1 MLEVSGREWFAFHFY
16 YHQDRDRL
24 LRELILPLATEA
36 GETFGADRFFFVRY
50 VLGGPHIRL
59 RLELPPQTAERQKLE
74 ALVAERAAAF
84 FAQHPSSVSWEAEK
98 IAKINQQILA
108 SDPNE
113 KDDRVL
119 PDNHWERAT
128 FRPEVARYGGAALL
142 DLSYDLFTAS
152 SQAAGGLILATADL
166 KESQTLPLKMVLL
179 ARLAIALAQND
190 DELEQLLTYGAR
202 WWPGLEPLVAKAEE
216 RFTNGNAP
224 YLEIWRRALRPSPE
238 SPVLEALVASAQR
251 LRQSLEREGER
262 RELDPA
268 SILAS
273 HVHMTANRLGL
284 DNANEVYVLALL
296 ARAREADLWT
306 DNPAPTPCE

>member
-1 MLEVSGREWFAFHFY
+1 MLEVSGREWIAFHFY

-24 LRELILPLATEA
+24 LRELVLPLATEA
-36 GETFGADRFFFVRY
+36 GETLGADRFFFVRY

-59 RLELPPQTAERQKLE
+59 RLELPQTADRQKLE
-74 ALVAERAAAF
+74 ALVADRAAAF
-84 FAQHPSSVSWEAEK
+84 FAQHPSSASWEAEK
-98 IAKINQQILA
+98 IAQVNQQILA

-128 FRPEVARYGGAALL
+128 FRPEVARYGGEDLL

-152 SQAAGGLILATADL
+152 SQAAGGLILAIAEL

-179 ARLAIALAQND
+179 ARLAIALAKDD
-190 DELEQLLTYGAR
+190 DELEQLLGYGAR

-216 RFTNGNAP
+216 RFTNGSAP
-224 YLEIWRRALRPSPE
+224 YLEIWRRALGPSPD
-238 SPVLEALVASAQR
+238 SPVLETLVASAQR
-251 LRQSLEREGER
+251 LRQTLELEKER
-262 RELDPA
+262 RELNPA
-268 SILAS
+268 YILAS
-273 HVHMTANRLGL
+273 HIHMTANRLGL

-296 ARAREADLWT
+296 AKARTFA
-306 DNPAPTPCE
+306 

>member
-1 MLEVSGREWFAFHFY
+1 MPEVSGREWIAFHFY

-24 LRELILPLATEA
+24 LRDLVLPLATEA
-36 GETFGADRFFFVRY
+36 GETFGAERFFFVRY
-50 VLGGPHIRL
+50 SLGGPHIRL
-59 RLELPPQTAERQKLE
+59 RLELPQTADRQKLE

-84 FAQHPSSVSWEAEK
+84 FVEHPSEASWEAEK
-98 IAKINQQILA
+98 IAQVNQQILA
-108 SDPNE
+108 NDPNE

-119 PDNHWERAT
+119 PDNYWERAT
-128 FRPEVARYGGAALL
+128 FRPEVGRYGGEALL

-152 SQAAGGLILATADL
+152 SQAAGGLILATAEL

-179 ARLAIALAQND
+179 ARLAIALARND

-224 YLEIWRRALRPSPE
+224 YLEIWRRALSPSPD

-251 LRQSLEREGER
+251 LRQTLELEGEG
-262 RELDPA
+262 REAKPA
-268 SILAS
+268 YILAS
-273 HVHMTANRLGL
+273 HIHMTANRLGL

-296 ARAREADLWT
+296 AKAHRVSLETSPRKISVV
-306 DNPAPTPCE
+306 

>member
-1 MLEVSGREWFAFHFY
+1 MPTAPGRDWIAFHFY

-24 LRELILPLATEA
+24 LRGLILPLATEA
-36 GETFGADRFFFVRY
+36 GETFGAERFFFVRY
-50 VLGGPHIRL
+50 ALGGPHIRL
-59 RLELPPQTAERQKLE
+59 RLELPQTADLKEFE

-84 FAQHPSSVSWEAEK
+84 FAAHPSNTSWEAEK
-98 IAKINQQILA
+98 IAQVNQQILA
-108 SDPNE
+108 GDPNE

-128 FRPEVARYGGAALL
+128 FRPEVARYGGEDLL

-152 SQAAGGLILATADL
+152 SQAAGGLILATAEL

-190 DELEQLLTYGAR
+190 EELHGLLTYGAR

-216 RFTNGNAP
+216 RFANGNAA
-224 YLEIWRRALRPSPE
+224 YLEIWRRALSPSPD
-238 SPVLEALVASAQR
+238 SPVLEALVSSAQR
-251 LRQSLEREGER
+251 LRQSLELEGEGR
-262 RELDPA
+262 AAKPA
-268 SILAS
+268 YILAS

-284 DNANEVYVLALL
+284 DNANEVYVMALL
-296 ARAREADLWT
+296 AKAREVA
-306 DNPAPTPCE
+306 